1 MIEAPQ
7 SFVVREQCR
16 KAAADNGYR
25 KSLGEHDGWAGYG
38 STTARGN
45 IYLAASGQNG
55 PWFFAI
61 EHSGVISELEL
72 AATDIPGPGAARYL
86 FYRQAELYA
95 VLRRVYGLSVSLP
108 DLPLQKFEKEIEGLP
123 RETEA
128 ERLVVQRKGQGIFR
142 ESLIEYWQGE
152 CPLTGITDQQ
162 LLRASHIKPWADC
175 QTDAERL
182 DVHNGLLLSALW
194 DAAFDQGLVT
204 FDEAGLPV
212 FSAALSDAAKR
223 ELGEGKRLAL
233 TSKHQAFLTWHRQ
246 KVFKEHDADNGGGT
260 R

>member
-7 SFVVREQCR
+7 SFVVREECN
-16 KAAADNGYR
+16 KAAWNGGYR
-25 KSLGEHDGWAGYG
+25 RLLGEQGGWAGFG

-45 IYLAASGQNG
+45 IHLAASTQNG
-55 PWFFAI
+55 PWYLAI
-61 EHSGVISELEL
+61 EHPEVIDELGLEP
-72 AATDIPGPGAARYL
+72 ADVPGPGSARYAFNSL
-86 FYRQAELYA
+86 TELYV
-95 VLRRVYGLSVSLP
+95 VLPRVYGLSVSLP
-108 DLPLQKFEKEIEGLP
+108 DVPLLKFEKEIQGLP

-128 ERLVVQRKGQGIFR
+128 ERLVVLHKGQGIFR
-142 ESLIEYWQGE
+142 ESLLEYWQGE
-152 CPLTGITDQQ
+152 CPLTGITEQQ

-212 FSAALSDAAKR
+212 YSAALSDAAKR
-223 ELGEGKRLAL
+223 ELGDGRQL
-233 TSKHQAFLTWHRQ
+233 TLTAKHQVFLAWHRER
-246 KVFKEHDADNGGGT
+246 VFRLHHEKE
-260 R
+260 